1 VYDTLL
7 LPTDGSEG
15 TAAAA
20 EHAGAIAARFGAA
33 VHVVSV
39 ADERNRFESPSA
51 GLASEAWDERER
63 ERAEAAAE
71 GTAAALP
78 DDVTVETAVVEG
90 VPHEAIVDYAER
102 EGVDAVV
109 MGTHGRTGLDHYLV
123 GSVAEKVV
131 RTSPVPVL
139 TVGLDGASDA

>member
-1 VYDTLL
+1 MYNDLV

-20 EHAGAIAARFGAA
+20 EHAAALAA
-33 VHVVSV
+33 AFDATVHVVSV
-39 ADERNRFESPSA
+39 ADERNRFETPSA
-51 GLASEAWDERER
+51 GLAADAWDDREH
-63 ERAEAAAE
+63 ERAETAAE
-71 GTAAALP
+71 ETAAALP
-78 DDVTVETAVVEG
+78 DDVTAEAVVVEG
-90 VPHEAIVDYAER
+90 IPHQAIVDYAE
-102 EGVDAVV
+102 ESGADAVV

-139 TVGLDGASDA
+139 TVGLDE

>member
-1 VYDTLL
+1 MYDDLV

-20 EHAGAIAARFGAA
+20 EHAAALAEAFGAT

-39 ADERNRFESPSA
+39 ADERNRFETPSA
-51 GLASEAWDERER
+51 GLAADAWDEREH
-63 ERAEAAAE
+63 ERAEIAAE
-71 GTAAALP
+71 ETAAALP
-78 DDVTVETAVVEG
+78 DDVTAESVVVEG
-90 VPHEAIVDYAER
+90 VPHEAIVEYAAETDA
-102 EGVDAVV
+102 DAVV

-139 TVGLDGASDA
+139 TVGLDE

>member
-1 VYDTLL
+1 MYETIL

-20 EHAGAIAARFGAA
+20 EHAATVASAFDAM

-51 GLASEAWDERER
+51 GLAGDAWAEREH
-63 ERAEAAAE
+63 ERAEAAVRE
-71 GTAAALP
+71 TAAGLP
-78 DDVTVETAVVEG
+78 DVVRTETAVIEG
-90 VPHEAIVDYAER
+90 IPHEAIVAHA
-102 EGVDAVV
+102 GDASADVVV
-109 MGTHGRTGLDHYLV
+109 MGTHGRTGMDHYLV

-131 RTSPVPVL
+131 RTSPIPVL
-139 TVGLDGASDA
+139 TVGIED